1 MSDVSLELEPIAR
14 PVPRTTS
21 TLSEF
26 AGDDTFHDMMD
37 SERRKADMTS
47 IHRPV
52 DLMTFE
58 EADKA
63 EGLVVAGSREYDPS
77 GHEAASGVSSTRQ
90 KMSDEAFAWK
100 LWEEENKSIRR
111 EQRNASGRYHAED
124 ELLARALQEEY
135 DQEAQQMR
143 RLAQQHHQIMQPSQ
157 PMPPHSINP
166 IRIVYDRHRRQ
177 SPQSSP
183 LLPAASTV
191 QSHSSSSKERPH
203 AEADLEHN
211 HKREMLVAETS
222 QVDSVT
228 LPEDSLEIL
237 DTSNDSDILE
247 ATENS
252 ELIQSENGT
261 PEDSGSEE
269 ISLDDIPDSL
279 INQIRDEILPEM
291 QLESQE
297 SLLVPERER
306 PPSEMPEPPIP
317 GQIPPHRAAMMMQHP
332 LLQLLGAMQSPV
344 SYEDLMD
351 IEDRLGCLMRGA
363 DERMIDSTT
372 FSTKFTPGSGGK
384 ENKYVVCFVLGVDA
398 CSRCLLQ

>member
-1 MSDVSLELEPIAR
+1 
-14 PVPRTTS
+14 
-21 TLSEF
+21 
-26 AGDDTFHDMMD
+26 
-37 SERRKADMTS
+37 
-47 IHRPV
+47 
-52 DLMTFE
+52 
-58 EADKA
+58 
-63 EGLVVAGSREYDPS
+63 
-77 GHEAASGVSSTRQ
+77 
-90 KMSDEAFAWK
+90 
-100 LWEEENKSIRR
+100 
-111 EQRNASGRYHAED
+111 
-124 ELLARALQEEY
+124 
-135 DQEAQQMR
+135 
-143 RLAQQHHQIMQPSQ
+143 
-157 PMPPHSINP
+157 MPPHSINP

-384 ENKYVVCFVLGVDA
+384 ENKCTVCWCEFEEGEDV
-398 CSRCLLQ
+398 R

>member
-135 DQEAQQMR
+135 DQEGEHKSASV
-143 RLAQQHHQIMQPSQ
+143 LCGITGKFV
-157 PMPPHSINP
+157 IYTY
-166 IRIVYDRHRRQ
+166 IICVYVPVCPCL
-177 SPQSSP
+177 SVN
-183 LLPAASTV
+183 LPW
-191 QSHSSSSKERPH
+191 
-203 AEADLEHN
+203 LY
-211 HKREMLVAETS
+211 L
-222 QVDSVT
+222 
-228 LPEDSLEIL
+228 
-237 DTSNDSDILE
+237 
-247 ATENS
+247 
-252 ELIQSENGT
+252 
-261 PEDSGSEE
+261 
-269 ISLDDIPDSL
+269 
-279 INQIRDEILPEM
+279 
-291 QLESQE
+291 
-297 SLLVPERER
+297 
-306 PPSEMPEPPIP
+306 
-317 GQIPPHRAAMMMQHP
+317 
-332 LLQLLGAMQSPV
+332 
-344 SYEDLMD
+344 
-351 IEDRLGCLMRGA
+351 
-363 DERMIDSTT
+363 
-372 FSTKFTPGSGGK
+372 
-384 ENKYVVCFVLGVDA
+384 
-398 CSRCLLQ
+398 